1 MLNIVRCSS
10 HITKLEVKQRKKR
23 FEWYVP
29 AYRCVIYIER
39 EKIQPIKSE
48 IQ

>member
-23 FEWYVP
+23 NEWNVP
-29 AYRCVIYIER
+29 AYRCVIER
-39 EKIQPIKSE
+39 EKVQPIKSE